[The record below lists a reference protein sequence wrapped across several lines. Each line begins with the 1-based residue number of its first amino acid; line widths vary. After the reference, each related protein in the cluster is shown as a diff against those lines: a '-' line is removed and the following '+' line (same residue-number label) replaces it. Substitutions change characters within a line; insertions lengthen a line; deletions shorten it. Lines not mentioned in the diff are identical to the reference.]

1 MKTLELEVGEIQTAD
16 EVVKFLKDNE
26 IGEGDT
32 LKILTDEEKSSI
44 ILVSI
49 LFIVALAIAFYF
61 NNEKK
66 KRENGGEKMLDDLFK
81 GKTTDEMEK
90 EIEAEY
96 GVKIEI
102 EHIADDG
109 RNGWMKISKQGLSHA
124 YGDNEPDY
132 SDADIK
138 VPSPKYKGWKKAK

>member
-61 NNEKK
+61 TSEKK
-66 KRENGGEKMLDDLFK
+66 KREEEGEKMLDDLFN
-81 GKTTDEMEK
+81 GKTAEEMEK
-90 EIEAEY
+90 QIEEEY
-96 GVKIEI
+96 GVKIAFGHREND
-102 EHIADDG
+102 ERKDWEM
-109 RNGWMKISKQGLSHA
+109 RSMQGLSHA

-138 VPSPKYKGWKKAK
+138 EFNPGYKAWKKAK